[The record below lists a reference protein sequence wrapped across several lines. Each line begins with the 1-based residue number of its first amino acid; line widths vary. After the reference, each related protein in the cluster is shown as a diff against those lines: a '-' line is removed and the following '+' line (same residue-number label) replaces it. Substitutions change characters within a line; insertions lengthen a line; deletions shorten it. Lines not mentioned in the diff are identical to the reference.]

1 MSMLDRNL
9 LGNASPSQVSEQTGI
24 PVDRLERLFAGS
36 EVPNLLEIGEIADAL
51 SINPMY
57 LARTRPSIAAHRD
70 SGVDDANLN
79 DLLERFDYHVAAYRQ
94 ELSQEPVAEA
104 FPAKR
109 SWGARTHGEKWAQ
122 RNVVEWHGHESPDP
136 LIQAIEDRLRI
147 PILIWPVPSAPF
159 GATLRLHNTLA
170 IWVNSHN
177 VPASQQR
184 FTLAHEL
191 GHIMLRHVEQS
202 RIEQARSPDEASSV
216 GSKAQQTLEEHA
228 NAFAGGVLYD
238 YGRVSQFWDGN
249 ASPIS
254 VARIAAGL
262 GISYDAASVAMSI
275 HLKRQVQG
283 IRDTARQTSAAE
295 AFEHANASPL
305 FDWFEQLRGRRRVPA
320 VIEHSDLLRQ
330 SLEQAAAN

>member
-1 MSMLDRNL
+1 
-9 LGNASPSQVSEQTGI
+9 
-24 PVDRLERLFAGS
+24 LFAGS
-36 EVPNLLEIGEIADAL
+36 EAPNLLEVGEIADAL

-57 LARTRPSIAAHRD
+57 LTRARPSIVAHRD
-70 SGVDDANLN
+70 SGVDDADLN

-104 FPAKR
+104 FPAKQ

-122 RNVVEWHGHESPDP
+122 RNDVEWHGHESPDP
-136 LIQAIEDRLRI
+136 LVQAIEDRLRI
-147 PILIWPVPSAPF
+147 PILVWPVPRAPF
-159 GATLRLHNTLA
+159 GATLRLHDTLA

-202 RIEQARSPDEASSV
+202 RIELARSPDKAPSV
-216 GSKAQQTLEEHA
+216 GSRTQQISEEHA

-238 YGRVSQFWDGN
+238 YDRVNQLWDKDS
-249 ASPIS
+249 SPTS
-254 VARIAAGL
+254 VARVAAGL

-283 IRDTARQTSAAE
+283 IRDTARQMSAAE
-295 AFEHANASPL
+295 AFELADASPL
-305 FDWFEQLRGRRRVPA
+305 FDWSEQLRGHQRVPE

-330 SLEQAAAN
+330 SLERAAAS